1 MTQLS
6 DSSGITVFDLQK
18 VSFGRHE
25 TFALRYSWLT
35 KGFQALQKNPKVF
48 SSDDAT
54 VTLGVGKNMV
64 NAIRYWLCASRLIEP
79 ATDRGFQPTVL
90 GRAIFGRKGY
100 DPYLED
106 EATIWLI
113 HWLIASN
120 PTQATAWYWF
130 FNQFH
135 KPEFVSQEVASALS
149 DFVSQRKLKSAANT
163 VKNDAAIVLRMYARS
178 KGNGRTPLEE
188 ALDSPLSQLN
198 LISQS
203 PGGRSYTSRPADREG
218 LPNGIFGYA
227 LAELFECM
235 GVKELPIVDL
245 MYSKDG
251 YPSPGAVFRLT
262 ENALITKLENIIHEV
277 PGIFEIRET
286 AGIHQ
291 VYLLEKVDTKL
302 FLKFHY
308 ESGTQEAAA

>member
-1 MTQLS
+1 MR
-6 DSSGITVFDLQK
+6 FNPNK
-18 VSFGRHE
+18 VAFGRHE

-35 KGFQALQKNPKVF
+35 KGFQALQSDQGVF
-48 SSDDAT
+48 TSDEAT

-64 NAIRYWLCASRLIEP
+64 NAIRYWLLASRLIQP
-79 ATDRGFQPTVL
+79 AEGKGFQSTPI
-90 GRAIFGRKGY
+90 GSAIFDKKGY

-113 HWLIASN
+113 HWLITTN
-120 PTQATAWYWF
+120 PEQATAWYWF

-135 KPEFVSQEVASALS
+135 KPDFGSQEVATTLY
-149 DFVSQRKLKSAANT
+149 DFVSQRKLKSAATT
-163 VKNDAAIVLRMYARS
+163 VKNDATIVLRMYARS
-178 KGNGRTPLEE
+178 KGNGRTPLED

-218 LPNGIFGYA
+218 LPNGILGYA
-227 LAELFECM
+227 IAELFEYM
-235 GVKELPIVDL
+235 EVKELPIEDL

-251 YPSPGAVFRLT
+251 YPSPGAAFRLT
-262 ENALITKLENIIHEV
+262 ENALITKLEKMIHEV
-277 PGIFEIRET
+277 PGVFEIRET

-291 VYLLEKVDTKL
+291 VYLLDKIDPRF
-302 FLKFHY
+302 FLKHHY
-308 ESGTQEAAA
+308 ESQAQEAAA

>member
-1 MTQLS
+1 MR
-6 DSSGITVFDLQK
+6 FNPNK
-18 VSFGRHE
+18 VGFGRHE

-35 KGFQALQKNPKVF
+35 KGFQALGTDPEVF
-48 SSDDAT
+48 TSDEAT

-64 NAIRYWLCASRLIEP
+64 NAIRYWLLASRLIEP
-79 ATDRGFQPTVL
+79 AEDKGFQPTPI
-90 GRAIFGRKGY
+90 GRVIFDKEGY

-113 HWLIASN
+113 HWLITTN
-120 PTQATAWYWF
+120 PEQATAWYWF

-135 KPEFVSQEVASALS
+135 KPEFVSQEVATALY
-149 DFVSQRKLKSAANT
+149 DFVSQRKLKSAATT
-163 VKNDAAIVLRMYARS
+163 VKNDATIVLRMYARS

-203 PGGRSYTSRPADREG
+203 PGGRSYTSHLGDREG
-218 LPNGIFGYA
+218 LPNGILGYA
-227 LAELFECM
+227 IAELFEYM
-235 GVKELPIVDL
+235 GVKELPIEDL

-251 YPSPGAVFRLT
+251 YPSPGATFRLT
-262 ENALITKLENIIHEV
+262 ENALITKLERMMHEA
-277 PGIFEIRET
+277 PGVFEIRET

-291 VYLLEKVDTKL
+291 IYLLEKVDPKF
-302 FLKFHY
+302 FLKRHY
-308 ESGTQEAAA
+308 KSRARRVAA

>member
-1 MTQLS
+1 MR
-6 DSSGITVFDLQK
+6 FNPKK
-18 VSFGRHE
+18 VGFGRHE

-35 KGFQALQKNPKVF
+35 KGFQALQADSEVF
-48 SSDDAT
+48 TSDEAT

-64 NAIRYWLCASRLIEP
+64 NAIRHWLLASRLIEP
-79 ATDRGFQPTVL
+79 AEGKGFQPTPI
-90 GRAIFGRKGY
+90 GSAIFDKKGY

-113 HWLIASN
+113 HWLITTN
-120 PTQATAWYWF
+120 PEQATAWYWF

-135 KPEFVSQEVASALS
+135 KPEFVSQEVATALY
-149 DFVSQRKLKSAANT
+149 DFVSQRKLKSAATT
-163 VKNDAAIVLRMYARS
+163 VKNDATIVLRMYARS

-218 LPNGIFGYA
+218 LPVGIFGYA
-227 LAELFECM
+227 IAELFEYM
-235 GVKELPIVDL
+235 GVKELPIEDL
-245 MYSKDG
+245 MYFKDG
-251 YPSPGAVFRLT
+251 YPSPGAAFRLT
-262 ENALITKLENIIHEV
+262 ENALITKLEKMMHEV
-277 PGIFEIRET
+277 PGAFEIRET

-291 VYLLEKVDTKL
+291 VYLLDEVDPKF
-302 FLKFHY
+302 FLKLHY
-308 ESGTQEAAA
+308 KSQVQEVAA

>member
-1 MTQLS
+1 MR
-6 DSSGITVFDLQK
+6 FNPKK
-18 VSFGRHE
+18 VGFGRHE

-35 KGFQALQKNPKVF
+35 KGFQELQADPEVF
-48 SSDDAT
+48 TSDEAT

-64 NAIRYWLCASRLIEP
+64 NAIRYWLLASRLIEP
-79 ATDRGFQPTVL
+79 AKDKGFQPTSI
-90 GRAIFGRKGY
+90 GRAIFGKKGY

-113 HWLIASN
+113 HWLISTN
-120 PTQATAWYWF
+120 PERATAWYWF

-135 KPEFVSQEVASALS
+135 KPEFVSQEVATALF
-149 DFVSQRKLKSAANT
+149 DFVSQRKLKSAAAT
-163 VKNDAAIVLRMYARS
+163 VKKDAILVLRMYARS

-203 PGGRSYTSRPADREG
+203 PGGRSYASRPADREG

-227 LAELFECM
+227 IAELFEYM
-235 GVKELPIVDL
+235 GVNELPIEDL

-262 ENALITKLENIIHEV
+262 ESALITKLEKIMHEV
-277 PGIFEIRET
+277 PGVFEIRET

-291 VYLLEKVDTKL
+291 VYLLEKVEPKF
-302 FLKFHY
+302 FLKLHY
-308 ESGTQEAAA
+308 ESQAQEVAA